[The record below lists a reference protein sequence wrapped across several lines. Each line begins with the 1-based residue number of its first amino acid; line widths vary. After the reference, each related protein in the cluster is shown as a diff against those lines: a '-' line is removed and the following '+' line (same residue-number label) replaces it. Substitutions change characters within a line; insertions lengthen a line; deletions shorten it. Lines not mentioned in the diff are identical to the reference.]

1 MCAKLCALSL
11 SASSFWRS
19 FLSPRAPFPGLPRV
33 SDREEQCH
41 QALKVYGQGSGG
53 GMRMGQRG
61 PTSPLSVLRARL
73 CTCDQRSQR
82 SIRKRAPQKASP
94 FLPHPY
100 RCTGEDVKLV
110 STCRCIGGR
119 PPQKGLGGN
128 NAAPRAFDA
137 PRRRRPPPAHVDG
150 SSNVLKRRGQVFPKD
165 ALTNRRRCRP
175 RRAATPFC
183 SQHMQNLT
191 WQEAT
196 RMTTGALSDH
206 TTPPPH
212 TNSTAC
218 AGRPQAPP
226 PKQLPHT
233 PIGAYIESINS
244 QNLFRCLDQPF
255 RPSAAAACPGQT
267 MSEPNCEKSETA
279 NFAAEG

>member
-1 MCAKLCALSL
+1 MKRKAGGWLRRRTGVCAKLSL

-100 RCTGEDVKLV
+100 RCTGEDAKLV
-110 STCRCIGGR
+110 SPMHRRTSS
-119 PPQKGLGGN
+119 PKG
-128 NAAPRAFDA
+128 
-137 PRRRRPPPAHVDG
+137 PRRQQRRAARFRRASPPPPAHVDG
-150 SSNVLKRRGQVFPKD
+150 SSNVSRRRGAKCFQ
-165 ALTNRRRCRP
+165 R
-175 RRAATPFC
+175 
-183 SQHMQNLT
+183 
-191 WQEAT
+191 T
-196 RMTTGALSDH
+196 R
-206 TTPPPH
+206 
-212 TNSTAC
+212 
-218 AGRPQAPP
+218 
-226 PKQLPHT
+226 
-233 PIGAYIESINS
+233 
-244 QNLFRCLDQPF
+244 
-255 RPSAAAACPGQT
+255 
-267 MSEPNCEKSETA
+267 
-279 NFAAEG
+279 